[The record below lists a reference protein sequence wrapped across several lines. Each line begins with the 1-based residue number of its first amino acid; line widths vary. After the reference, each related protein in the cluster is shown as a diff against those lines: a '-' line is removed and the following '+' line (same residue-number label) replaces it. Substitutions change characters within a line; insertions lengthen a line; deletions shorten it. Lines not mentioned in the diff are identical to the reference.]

1 VAKSLADHRF
11 AVSGAHFSDDEMKN
25 CVAELREARGWTK
38 VDLADRPNI
47 SRQSIHAIESG
58 KYDPSL
64 PLAVL
69 LASAPLAAADLSPRS
84 WSPQERSELQHREQS
99 PWPASARTLEG
110 RSGYVAATLSPI
122 ATHVG
127 IETLRQGGTAADAAV
142 ATALMQVT
150 TSLGSI
156 VSYAGV
162 LQLVYYDARTHR
174 ISSLDAGWNGY
185 ADETSPTTIPHAD
198 VTLVDPAHTAT
209 AGAYGRETLVPGFMA
224 GVEEIHAH
232 FGRLPLPQL
241 FKPAIWYSAHGVE
254 VTRLLAYYFAE
265 RQKSLSRTD
274 AGRRFL
280 GQAGDPLPK
289 VGDVFVQPE
298 VAHLLGEI
306 AAHGSRV
313 MYTGAW
319 ASSYVR
325 AVRAEGGLVT
335 AEVPVPQKGYDNSF
349 LAELD
354 KAGIPITQL
363 RAERVL
369 AIKGTAAAGLIDT
382 ATGRLRGVE
391 VPGVV
396 VFVETY

>member
-1 VAKSLADHRF
+1 VAKSLADHRS

-162 LQLVYYDARTHR
+162 LQLVSAERVRQFFPGRIGQGRHSHHAATRRARARDQGYGCGRTHR
-174 ISSLDAGWNGY
+174 HRNG
-185 ADETSPTTIPHAD
+185 P
-198 VTLVDPAHTAT
+198 V
-209 AGAYGRETLVPGFMA
+209 
-224 GVEEIHAH
+224 
-232 FGRLPLPQL
+232 
-241 FKPAIWYSAHGVE
+241 
-254 VTRLLAYYFAE
+254 
-265 RQKSLSRTD
+265 
-274 AGRRFL
+274 AGRGSARSR
-280 GQAGDPLPK
+280 G
-289 VGDVFVQPE
+289 VRGDV
-298 VAHLLGEI
+298 L
-306 AAHGSRV
+306 
-313 MYTGAW
+313 
-319 ASSYVR
+319 
-325 AVRAEGGLVT
+325 
-335 AEVPVPQKGYDNSF
+335 NS
-349 LAELD
+349 
-354 KAGIPITQL
+354 
-363 RAERVL
+363 
-369 AIKGTAAAGLIDT
+369 
-382 ATGRLRGVE
+382 ATPGR
-391 VPGVV
+391 
-396 VFVETY
+396 